1 MRTFPLSLL
10 FAVLISTV
18 NFQFD
23 VFAKVRCTQLSLTTQ
38 APFPNFGTSFRMI
51 KASNVIASVVP
62 VKLTD
67 VRTSLTDMAPIIEKI
82 FLRLLGFGQKSREPF
97 KDLAY
102 NLTIAKL
109 DPDSSINI
117 KSFKQTYRIFCQ
129 NNSYRRLKTLS
140 VPFALGKSVFF

>member
-1 MRTFPLSLL
+1 
-10 FAVLISTV
+10 
-18 NFQFD
+18 
-23 VFAKVRCTQLSLTTQ
+23 
-38 APFPNFGTSFRMI
+38 MI

-82 FLRLLGFGQKSREPF
+82 FLRLLGFRQKSREPF